1 MAISD
6 KTRKILW
13 GKSGN
18 CCALCKQELIKDIDD
33 KNTVVGEECH
43 IISSKVNGPRHKKI
57 TNYDDYENLILMCP
71 IHHKIIDEDEL
82 TYTEELLRMLKRNHE
97 QSITSKIIKDKEKNI
112 MQDII
117 LEKSSNVRDLVR
129 TIYNVSQYIT
139 DYPVECKDDYGLFQV
154 FFDLVHNSDVICDYD
169 EFDRIKIFD
178 EYYQQL
184 VDKGYCILLGRYEKF
199 FTNNL
204 DTAFVYIVTN
214 KQYEDKK
221 VNIKM

>member
-1 MAISD
+1 
-6 KTRKILW
+6 
-13 GKSGN
+13 
-18 CCALCKQELIKDIDD
+18 
-33 KNTVVGEECH
+33 
-43 IISSKVNGPRHKKI
+43 
-57 TNYDDYENLILMCP
+57 MCP

-221 VNIKM
+221 VNIKI